1 MNGSNESCTISYVSR
16 ISLKEQ
22 KPKELVLMFALYI
35 MHIKKSY
42 NDITMRKVLKV
53 VRTFAT
59 KDALATIPTL
69 KPYKV
74 FHAFVCGPAIKPS
87 PQHS

>member
-16 ISLKEQ
+16 IALKEQ
-22 KPKELVLMFALYI
+22 KPKELVLMFALN
-35 MHIKKSY
+35 MVHIKISY

-53 VRTFAT
+53 IRTFAT
-59 KDALATIPTL
+59 KDALATISTL
-69 KPYKV
+69 KPNKV
-74 FHAFVCGPAIKPS
+74 LHSFMCGPAIKPG

>member
-1 MNGSNESCTISYVSR
+1 MNGSNESCTSGYVCR
-16 ISLKEQ
+16 ITLKEQ
-22 KPKELVLMFALYI
+22 KPKKLVLMFALNKVH
-35 MHIKKSY
+35 MKKSF

-53 VRTFAT
+53 IRTFAT
-59 KDALATIPTL
+59 KDTLATISTL

-74 FHAFVCGPAIKPS
+74 LHSFMCGPAIKPG

>member
-16 ISLKEQ
+16 IALKEQ
-22 KPKELVLMFALYI
+22 KPKELVLMFALNI

-53 VRTFAT
+53 IRTFAT
-59 KDALATIPTL
+59 RNALAISSTL
-69 KPYKV
+69 EPYKV
-74 FHAFVCGPAIKPS
+74 FHSFMCGPAIKPGS
-87 PQHS
+87 QHS

>member
-1 MNGSNESCTISYVSR
+1 MNGSNESCSIGYVCR
-16 ISLKEQ
+16 IALKEQ

-59 KDALATIPTL
+59 KDALTIISTL
-69 KPYKV
+69 KPNKV
-74 FHAFVCGPAIKPS
+74 FHSFMCGPAVKPS
-87 PQHS
+87 RQHS

>member
-1 MNGSNESCTISYVSR
+1 MNGSNESCTIRYVSR
-16 ISLKEQ
+16 IALKEQ
-22 KPKELVLMFALYI
+22 KPKELILMFALNV

-59 KDALATIPTL
+59 KDALAIISTL
-69 KPYKV
+69 KTDKV
-74 FHAFVCGPAIKPS
+74 FHSFMCGPAVKPS